1 MIKGRIGFAMAGR
14 FRRHQGG
21 ATAVEFALVGSIF
34 TALLMGILQFGLYF
48 VASIQMRS
56 VVAETVAYA
65 SVFSNTALFPE
76 TRDPVRIRESIC
88 KEMLLVTNCLGTL
101 KVEQMP
107 LASLSA
113 AEQPITGVQFSTGVA
128 GDVLVR
134 RAEVGVVTFVP
145 GMSALKVR
153 TSSIFLRR

>member
-1 MIKGRIGFAMAGR
+1 MISRRSAKPLLAR
-14 FRRHQGG
+14 FRRDQDG
-21 ATAVEFALVGSIF
+21 ATAVEFALLGSVF
-34 TALLMGILQFGLYF
+34 VTLLLGILQFGLYF
-48 VASIQMRS
+48 VAAMQMRT

-65 SVFSNTALFPE
+65 SVFSNTPFFPE
-76 TRDPVRIRESIC
+76 TRDQTKVREAIC
-88 KEMLLVTNCLGTL
+88 KDLSLVINCTSTL

-107 LASLSA
+107 LASLPTTRKA
-113 AEQPITGVQFSTGVA
+113 ITGTEFSTGVP

-145 GMSALKVR
+145 GMSSLTVR